1 VQNRKKRGK
10 KQVVKEKKP
19 NQDTLIIDGEV
30 FPLAY
35 FSFRAFL
42 FWPMAC
48 KFLETLLVYVFV
60 SKQFLKYS
68 KLP

>member
-1 VQNRKKRGK
+1 VQNRKKGE

-42 FWPMAC
+42 FWSTAC
-48 KFLETLLVYVFV
+48 KFLEILLIFVFD
-60 SKQFLKYS
+60 SKQFLKYL
-68 KLP
+68 KLL